1 LTHRG
6 PIAGFDDR
14 DHPLAYIVDRDT
26 KVVEHSRR
34 NTTLLANQPQEQVL
48 GADVV
53 VPERPRL
60 VLREDGD
67 LARSFSEPL
76 EHEARA

>member
-1 LTHRG
+1 
-6 PIAGFDDR
+6 
-14 DHPLAYIVDRDT
+14 
-26 KVVEHSRR
+26 
-34 NTTLLANQPQEQVL
+34 
-48 GADVV
+48 